1 MPSSLLS
8 SETRIQIRHIFLA
21 PRARVFEAWPKRG
34 ELEKWMRRFVLG
46 VMAIALFAAPARPQ
60 TKPASG
66 FDCLKTLV
74 GTWEAAAPKGGT
86 LTNTIRLVSNGT
98 ALEEIFQSTEA
109 DQMVTLY
116 TADGNR
122 LAMTHYCAAG
132 NQPRMETL
140 AVTGDRKEFDFSFKG
155 ITNLMSPNSG
165 HMQHLLI
172 QIVDQDHFTEQWTW
186 RENGK
191 DRTTTI
197 HFSRSKS

>member
-1 MPSSLLS
+1 MRKTICLLALGA
-8 SETRIQIRHIFLA
+8 IAIGWFA
-21 PRARVFEAWPKRG
+21 GRARSQA
-34 ELEKWMRRFVLG
+34 
-46 VMAIALFAAPARPQ
+46 
-60 TKPASG
+60 KPASG
-66 FDCLKTLV
+66 FDQLKTLV

-98 ALEEIFQSTEA
+98 ALEEIFQSRED

-140 AVTGDRKEFDFSFKG
+140 AVTGDQKEFDFSFKG
-155 ITNLMSPNSG
+155 ITNLTSPNSG
-165 HMQHLLI
+165 YMQHLLI
-172 QIVDQDHFTEQWTW
+172 RIVDQDHFTENWTW

-197 HFSRSKS
+197 RFTRSKS

>member
-1 MPSSLLS
+1 MRKAIYLL
-8 SETRIQIRHIFLA
+8 
-21 PRARVFEAWPKRG
+21 
-34 ELEKWMRRFVLG
+34 VLG
-46 VMAIALFAAPARPQ
+46 AVAIGWFAGRAGSQ

-66 FDCLKTLV
+66 FDRLKTLV
-74 GTWEAAAPKGGT
+74 GTWEAASPQGGT

-98 ALEEIFQSTEA
+98 ALEEIFQSKED

-132 NQPRMETL
+132 NQPRMETPV
-140 AVTGDRKEFDFSFKG
+140 VTGDQKEFDFSFKG

-172 QIVDQDHFTEQWTW
+172 QIADQDHFTEQWTW
-186 RENGK
+186 SENGK
-191 DRTTTI
+191 DRITTI